1 MLDEHRLIQL
11 IEDRREV
18 WDTNSVQFRNKIVK
32 STAWNEIAK
41 EIGATIED
49 CQNTWKRLRDRY
61 TRNKRLAP
69 SGAEGGRKKWDKE
82 DLLRFLDKILVTRR
96 TTSSATE
103 RSGNNKN
110 IQDSKGTEE
119 EIDMEDLLSQANVE
133 VVTSNSE
140 LFLVDDQNE
149 VENEDPNPQT
159 PVLDEIELLTE
170 DEFIQPQI
178 TPSSSKGKKRK
189 RMQQQNKNELS
200 DTIMNAINKLSNE
213 AAPTV
218 TPAAETDLNDTFI
231 QYICQQ
237 AKGLLSNQNEKC
249 QRLIRLKINNFFYEL
264 SEEYQA

>member
-110 IQDSKGTEE
+110 IQDSK
-119 EIDMEDLLSQANVE
+119 
-133 VVTSNSE
+133 
-140 LFLVDDQNE
+140 VDDQNE